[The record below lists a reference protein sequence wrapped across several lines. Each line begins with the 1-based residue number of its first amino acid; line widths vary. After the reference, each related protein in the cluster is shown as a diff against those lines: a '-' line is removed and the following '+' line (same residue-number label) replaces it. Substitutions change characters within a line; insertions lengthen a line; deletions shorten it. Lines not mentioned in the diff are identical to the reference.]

1 MPELPEV
8 ETIRR
13 GLVQQGVCGRTI
25 AGLTVRNARIFQVD
39 PMYLEEILPGQK
51 ILRLDRRGKFLVF
64 HLERSRL
71 IFHLGMTG
79 QVTLRDPQRDDDPD
93 FRRHPV
99 TGLQRARQHAP
110 DPHTHLQIH
119 LQDGSSI
126 LLRDVR
132 KFGKVYLCASDRED
146 PDAVFSRLGL
156 EPLTSEYTLDR
167 FLDGFRNRKLRIKSL
182 LLDQKFVA
190 GIGNIYADEALYEA
204 ALHPARTVRSLRRYE
219 KERLFRAIP
228 KVLQRG
234 IAYGGTSLRDYVN
247 AEGEPG
253 ENQEQLQ
260 VYGRSGLACRK
271 CGSIVRKIVLSQRGT
286 HFCPSCQRRRPR
298 ARSGG

>member
-13 GLVQQGVCGRTI
+13 GLIKQGVCGRTI
-25 AGLTVRNARIFQVD
+25 AGLTVGDPRIFQVD
-39 PMYLEEILPGQK
+39 PMRLEEALPGQK
-51 ILRLDRRGKFLVF
+51 ILQLDRRGKFLVF
-64 HLERSRL
+64 DLERSRL

-79 QVTLRDPQRDDDPD
+79 QVTLRDPERADDPD

-110 DPHTHLQIH
+110 DQHTHLQIH

-126 LLRDVR
+126 LFRDVR
-132 KFGKVYLCASDRED
+132 KFGKIYLCPLDREGA
-146 PDAVFSRLGL
+146 DAVFSRLGL
-156 EPLTSEYTLDR
+156 EPFTSEYTLDR
-167 FLDGFRNRKLRIKSL
+167 FMDGFQNRKLRIKSL

-204 ALHPARTVRSLRRYE
+204 GLHPARTVRSLRRYE
-219 KERLFRAIP
+219 KERLFLAIP
-228 KVLQRG
+228 KVLARG

-247 AEGEPG
+247 AEGEQG
-253 ENQEQLQ
+253 KHQDQLQ

-271 CGSIVRKIVLSQRGT
+271 CGSIVHKIVLSQRST
-286 HFCPSCQRRRPR
+286 HFCPTCQMRRLR
-298 ARSGG
+298 AKNSG